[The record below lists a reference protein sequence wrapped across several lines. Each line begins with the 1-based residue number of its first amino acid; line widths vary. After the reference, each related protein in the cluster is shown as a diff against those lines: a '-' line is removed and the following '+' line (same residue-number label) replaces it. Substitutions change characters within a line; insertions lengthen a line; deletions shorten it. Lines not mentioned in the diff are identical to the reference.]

1 MNSKKKQNYLLQQLS
16 NCIRVL
22 SADAVETAGSGHP
35 GLPLGFSDV
44 FTCLAAEFLRFNP
57 SDCKWFDR
65 DRLILSAGHGS
76 ILLYSF
82 FYLAGYSNFTLED
95 IKNFRQLGSKAAGHP
110 ENHLYDAIET
120 TTGPLG
126 QGVANAVGMAIAA
139 KKYQAALGSKISNH
153 KIYTIVGDGCMME
166 GISYEAFSLAGHLK
180 LNNLVVL
187 FDDNGISIDGK
198 TTLATSDDHI
208 LKLKSLGFV
217 TLECNGHDFDEIW
230 KALSYVQTI
239 DSPSFIAF
247 KTKIGKGTKNKEG
260 SEKSHGSALGKE
272 EIDYL
277 KDNIGF
283 NRNAFDIPTE
293 LKNEWEKLWLRN
305 KEDYIRWQN
314 DFLSLSEDKKS
325 FTYRKKLTLSSKF
338 EPTTNSEAT
347 RISSSKIIESLL
359 LSNDKIIIGSA
370 DLSSSN
376 GLLTPSVKPI
386 TADDFSGNYI
396 YYGVREHAM
405 AAIMN
410 GLVLSSFSAVGGTFL
425 VFSDYMKPS
434 IRLACLMKLP
444 VIYIFTHDSI
454 GVGED
459 GPTHQPVEHLAALR
473 AIPNIDVLRPADFA
487 ETIEAYQLT
496 LENQNKPTAIVLS
509 RQNLPQLR
517 TKSHSNLSR
526 KGAYVISE
534 ASNNADILT
543 TIFASGSEVHL
554 AIEVQKLLENK
565 GFSTRVCSVP
575 STTTLLSQGKK
586 YLDELKG
593 NAKHI
598 VAIEAACSF
607 GWSSIMGDNGLFF
620 GVTDFGISAP
630 AKEVYNHFKLDANS
644 ISNHI
649 LEQIKKSNEITNDI
663 VK

>member
-1 MNSKKKQNYLLQQLS
+1 MNSRKKQNYLLQQLS

-76 ILLYSF
+76 VLLYSF

-95 IKNFRQLGSKAAGHP
+95 IKHFRQLGSKSAGHP
-110 ENHLYDAIET
+110 ESHLYEAIET

-126 QGVANAVGMAIAA
+126 QGLANSVGMAIAA
-139 KKYQAALGSKISNH
+139 KKYQAKLDSKISNH
-153 KIYTIVGDGCMME
+153 KIYAIVGDGCMME
-166 GISYEAFSLAGHLK
+166 GISYEALSLAGHLK

-198 TTLATSDDHI
+198 TTLATSEDHI
-208 LKLKSLGFV
+208 SKLKSLGFL
-217 TLECNGHDFDEIW
+217 TLECDGHNFDEIW
-230 KALSYVQTI
+230 KTLSYVQNVNL
-239 DSPSFIAF
+239 PSFIAF

-283 NRNAFDIPTE
+283 NRNAFDIPKE

-305 KEDYIRWQN
+305 QEDYARWQN
-314 DFLSLSEDKKS
+314 DFQLLSKDEKS
-325 FTYRKKLTLSSKF
+325 YIYKKKLIMSSTF
-338 EPTTNSEAT
+338 EPITNSEAT

-473 AIPNIDVLRPADFA
+473 AIPNIDVLRPADLA
-487 ETIEAYQLT
+487 ETIEAYQLA

-517 TKSHSNLSR
+517 TNNSNDNLSL
-526 KGAYVISE
+526 KGGYVISE
-534 ASNNADILT
+534 ASNSADILT

-554 AIEVQKLLENK
+554 AIEVQNLLENK
-565 GFSTRVCSVP
+565 GFSTRICSVP
-575 STTTLLSQGKK
+575 STTKLLSQDKE
-586 YLDELKG
+586 YLDKLKG

-607 GWSSIMGDNGLFF
+607 GWSSIIGNNGLFF
-620 GVTDFGISAP
+620 GVDDFGISAP
-630 AKEVYNHFKLDANS
+630 AKEVYKHFKLDANS
-644 ISNHI
+644 ISSYIIKHI
-649 LEQIKKSNEITNDI
+649 
-663 VK
+663 

>member
-22 SADAVETAGSGHP
+22 SADAVEAAGSGHP

-76 ILLYSF
+76 VLLYSF
-82 FYLAGYSNFTLED
+82 FYLAGYSNFTLAD

-126 QGVANAVGMAIAA
+126 QGLANAVGMAIAA
-139 KKYQAALGSKISNH
+139 KKYQTELGSNISNH

-166 GISYEAFSLAGHLK
+166 GISHEALSLAGHLK

-198 TTLATSDDHI
+198 TNLATSDDHI
-208 LKLKSLGFV
+208 SKLKSLGFV
-217 TLECNGHDFDEIW
+217 TLECDGHDFDEIW
-230 KALSYVQTI
+230 KTLSYVQNI

-247 KTKIGKGTKNKEG
+247 KTIIGKGTKSKEG
-260 SEKSHGSALGKE
+260 SEKSHGSALGEE
-272 EIDYL
+272 EIEYL

-283 NRNAFDIPTE
+283 SQNAFELPKE
-293 LKNEWEKLWLRN
+293 LKSQWQNLWLRN
-305 KEDYIRWQN
+305 KEDYTRWQK
-314 DFLSLSEDKKS
+314 DFQSLPEDKKS
-325 FTYRKKLTLSSKF
+325 YTYKKELIIPNKF
-338 EPTTNSEAT
+338 EPTINNEAT
-347 RISSSKIIESLL
+347 RISSAKVVESLL
-359 LSNDKIIIGSA
+359 LNNDKIIIGSA
-370 DLSSSN
+370 DLAGSN
-376 GLLTPSVKPI
+376 GLLSAAIKPI

-410 GLVLSSFSAVGGTFL
+410 GLVLSSFSAIGGTFL

-434 IRLACLMKLP
+434 IRLACLMRLP
-444 VIYIFTHDSI
+444 VIYVFTHDSI

-473 AIPNIDVLRPADFA
+473 AIPNIDVLRPADFI
-487 ETIEAYQLT
+487 ETIETYQLA
-496 LENQNKPTAIVLS
+496 LENQNKPTALVLS

-517 TKSHSNLSR
+517 TSSNSNLSY

-534 ASNNADILT
+534 ASNNSDILI
-543 TIFASGSEVHL
+543 TIFSSGSEVHL
-554 AIEVQKLLENK
+554 AIDVQKLLESK
-565 GFSTRVCSVP
+565 GFSTRICSVP
-575 STTTLLSQGKK
+575 STTRLLAQGKK

-607 GWSSIMGDNGLFF
+607 GWSSIIGDNGLFF
-620 GVTDFGISAP
+620 GINDFGISAP
-630 AKEVYNHFKLDANS
+630 AKEVYNHLKLDANS
-644 ISNHI
+644 ISIHI
-649 LEQIKKSNEITNDI
+649 LEQIGNT
-663 VK
+663 